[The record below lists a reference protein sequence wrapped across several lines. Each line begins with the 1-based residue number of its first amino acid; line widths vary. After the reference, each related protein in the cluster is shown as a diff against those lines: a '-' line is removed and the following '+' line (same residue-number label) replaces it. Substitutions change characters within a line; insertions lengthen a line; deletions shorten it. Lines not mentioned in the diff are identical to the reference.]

1 MVKIPYFRTPVQ
13 NPSGNEHKW
22 YRGRGARLSSAKAP
36 TAVRICSVP
45 LIIPLGGIFFYSM
58 LTPEEKAFVE
68 YWSVR
73 RTEKKKSLRQFTIGL
88 PLGVMIVLALFVN
101 LASGWHKRAAMALQ
115 NNASLIVVILVA
127 AIGIVVFMTVFAR
140 NHERDQNETR
150 YQELIQK
157 QKKSDGAAN

>member
-1 MVKIPYFRTPVQ
+1 
-13 NPSGNEHKW
+13 
-22 YRGRGARLSSAKAP
+22 
-36 TAVRICSVP
+36 
-45 LIIPLGGIFFYSM
+45 M
-58 LTPEEKAFVE
+58 LTPEEKAFIE

-101 LASGWHKRAAMALQ
+101 LVSGWHKRAAMALQ

-150 YQELIQK
+150 YQELLQK
-157 QKKSDGAAN
+157 QKKSDSAAN